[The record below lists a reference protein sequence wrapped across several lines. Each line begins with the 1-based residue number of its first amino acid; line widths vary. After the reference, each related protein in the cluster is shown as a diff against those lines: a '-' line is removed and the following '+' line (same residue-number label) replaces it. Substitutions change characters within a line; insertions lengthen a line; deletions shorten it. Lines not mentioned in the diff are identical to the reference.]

1 VATLEHF
8 HREIAAGTAMIQA
21 GNVEAAIRHC
31 KAALDIS
38 PDHVDAYS
46 LQIDILNAKERPEE
60 GLRVT
65 KARLE
70 RVPDCRWA
78 HVQEIRLL
86 GSMNRSGLAR
96 KARDRTLELFAD
108 DPMMVHDAH
117 LMHDATTGRDK
128 AVLRRIKTLRQGGYW
143 GIFDLN
149 MLEQNA
155 RANSGH
161 FATLA
166 KLQEDDLKK
175 GLIDGETLGDH
186 AVIRFLQGRLISS
199 RRLASQA
206 MDVDPANSPIY
217 AETRF
222 AATLG
227 LIPLMWP
234 AQFFITAT
242 SMLTARFPWFI
253 RIFTNYVFAI
263 ISILALGFMLGG
275 ISAIPGMPPALAGL
289 ITTVFGLANVG
300 WALYVIWA
308 FGSVGRMRTQK
319 RKVGL
324 SDDY

>member
-1 VATLEHF
+1 MATMAYF
-8 HREIAAGTAMIQA
+8 HREIAAGTTMIQA

-38 PDHVDAYS
+38 ADHVDAYS
-46 LQIDILNAKERPEE
+46 LQIDILNAKDRPEE
-60 GLRVT
+60 GLRIT

-70 RVPDCRWA
+70 RVPDCRWG
-78 HVQEIRLL
+78 HIQEIRLL
-86 GSMNRSGLAR
+86 GSMNRTGLAR
-96 KARDRTLELFAD
+96 QARDRSLELFAD
-108 DPMMVHDAH
+108 DPMMVQDIH
-117 LMHDATTGRDK
+117 LMHDAMTGRDK
-128 AVLRRIKTLRQGGYW
+128 AVLKRIKTLRQEGYW

-166 KLQEDDLKK
+166 KLQEDDLKQ
-175 GLIDGETLGDH
+175 GLIDGEALGDH
-186 AVIRFLQGRLISS
+186 ATIRFLQGRLISS
-199 RRLASQA
+199 RRLARQA
-206 MDVDPANSPIY
+206 IDVDPANRPIY
-217 AETRF
+217 AETHF

-234 AQFFITAT
+234 AQLFITTT

-253 RIFTNYVFAI
+253 RIFTNYGFAI
-263 ISILALGFMLGG
+263 LSILFL
-275 ISAIPGMPPALAGL
+275 GL
-289 ITTVFGLANVG
+289 IIGFLGSVPGIPQVIAGTLGLGVGIANIV

-308 FGSVGRMRTQK
+308 FGSVGRMRTRK
-319 RKVGL
+319 RKIGL